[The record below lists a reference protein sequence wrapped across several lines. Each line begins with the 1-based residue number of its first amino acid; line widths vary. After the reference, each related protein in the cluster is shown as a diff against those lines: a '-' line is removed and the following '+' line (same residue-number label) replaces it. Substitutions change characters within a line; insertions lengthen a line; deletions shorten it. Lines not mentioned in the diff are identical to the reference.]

1 MATKFQIVIDCFD
14 PERMVRFW
22 TAALGY
28 EIEPPPAGFES
39 WGAFWRARG
48 LPDEENY
55 EGHDSIIDPKGAGPR
70 IWFQQVTEPK
80 LTKNRVHVD
89 IQASGGPDF
98 PLAVRKERVDTAAKR
113 LIELGATLLESSD
126 TTSFDHYAVLM
137 QDPEGNEFDIN

>member
-89 IQASGGPDF
+89 IQASGGRDF

-137 QDPEGNEFDIN
+137 RDPEGNEFDIN